1 MIKQLQELLDKLSF
15 LTENANLGGTKNSYT
30 NYYFQKYTESLDSM
44 NKLLQFYTDIN
55 IKLKTN
61 KLKKDI

>member
-1 MIKQLQELLDKLSF
+1 MIKQLQELHDKLSF
-15 LTENANLGGTKNSYT
+15 LTENGNFGDTKNFYT